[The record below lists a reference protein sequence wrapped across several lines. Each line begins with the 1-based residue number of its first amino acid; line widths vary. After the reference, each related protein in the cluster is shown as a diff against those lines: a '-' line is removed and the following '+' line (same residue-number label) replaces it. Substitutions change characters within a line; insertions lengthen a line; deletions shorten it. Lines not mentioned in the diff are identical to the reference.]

1 MDPDQSYYFGS
12 LRIRIR
18 NTDSNHVIHDMCP
31 VLFYRVLRY
40 RGVVCEG
47 GLPRLHGLVQC
58 QVSSELGMRHI
69 FGCSRQRVILQSA
82 TATHSFRPSKS
93 DYHANFVHCAVDVK
107 SGEIYQKKLFVLHSE
122 KSLSKRL
129 NYSFKIILYF
139 ISTLL
144 QYIISLCNV
153 ECAVLCMSTLQV

>member
-18 NTDSNHVIHDMCP
+18 NTDSKNVIHDMCP

-69 FGCSRQRVILQSA
+69 FGWPTRH
-82 TATHSFRPSKS
+82 T
-93 DYHANFVHCAVDVK
+93 
-107 SGEIYQKKLFVLHSE
+107 
-122 KSLSKRL
+122 SKRH
-129 NYSFKIILYF
+129 SDTFFPAFKVGLPCQF
-139 ISTLL
+139 CA
-144 QYIISLCNV
+144 LCR
-153 ECAVLCMSTLQV
+153 

>member
-107 SGEIYQKKLFVLHSE
+107 SGEIYQKKVVCTAQRE
-122 KSLSKRL
+122 KSLK
-129 NYSFKIILYF
+129 KIKL
-139 ISTLL
+139 LL
-144 QYIISLCNV
+144 QNNLIFYINSF
-153 ECAVLCMSTLQV
+153 